1 MSHADE
7 LMRLATEFA
16 EAEAQSKWDGDC
28 ERASQ
33 SESRK
38 SDEIRDSARAA
49 LREAC
54 EKLCGALDGLID
66 ASSPF
71 GPIDD
76 GSVVWSKTRTEL
88 GFAITDA
95 RSALAHL
102 TKGTA

>member
-1 MSHADE
+1 MSHIDA

-54 EKLCGALDGLID
+54 EKLCGAFSLARHELSALRPGLL
-66 ASSPF
+66 SPY
-71 GPIDD
+71 
-76 GSVVWSKTRTEL
+76 TEYAERTCE
-88 GFAITDA
+88 IMD
-95 RSALAHL
+95 RALAHL

>member
-7 LMRLATEFA
+7 LMNLADVYGA
-16 EAEAQSKWDGDC
+16 WC
-28 ERASQ
+28 ERYGAN
-33 SESRK
+33 ETHTNM
-38 SDEIRDSARAA
+38 DERQSARAA

-88 GFAITDA
+88 GFAINSA
-95 RSALAHL
+95 RAAIAHL
-102 TKGTA
+102 TKGTS

>member
-1 MSHADE
+1 MSHADQLLNLCE
-7 LMRLATEFA
+7 NYAYALASASKVSENRA
-16 EAEAQSKWDGDC
+16 EYL
-28 ERASQ
+28 AS
-33 SESRK
+33 
-38 SDEIRDSARAA
+38 RDKHRAA

-54 EKLCGALDGLID
+54 EKLCGALDDLID